1 MIAISTL
8 VSEGG
13 VIGLNGKR
21 YVLDSD
27 GDVMLFTDKEHAKRF
42 VTEHGENPNDEYID
56 YEEYD

>member
-8 VSEGG
+8 ISEDG

-21 YVLDSD
+21 YVLDSY

-42 VTEHGENPNDEYID
+42 VAENGENPNHEYID